1 MKKLSVFLA
10 GLLLAGI
17 TMVQAQTV
25 RITGT
30 VTSSEDGMPM
40 PGVSVFVQ
48 GTTIG
53 ITTNVDGKYELNVP
67 ADAQTLTFSFVG
79 YATQDVAI
87 AGRSVVDVVM
97 QPEAV
102 QMEEVIVVAY
112 GVVKAE
118 AKTGSVTQVKGTTL
132 TDVPTTSVDKIL
144 AGKLAGVQV
153 TSSSGQPGANM
164 NIRIRGISSINA
176 GNEPLWVVDG
186 IPVMTG
192 DQSFFTNTGNAIA
205 LINPSD
211 IESITVLKDAAAA
224 SVYGSRAA
232 NGVVL
237 VTTKS
242 GKEGDAKFNIR
253 AKYGASALANDNDYK
268 VMNGQ
273 QLLEYQRTAIVNAGL
288 DPDDPTGP
296 YYRPNSLLAL
306 PQTNW
311 MAHFTRPGL
320 NQEIEVNATGGNN
333 KGAYYNSLAYQKTQ
347 GVFYGI
353 DYTKVTGRINA
364 DYKLTK
370 TLTTGAHINLAYT
383 DANDVPMQ
391 ALYYANPIFAGMTI
405 LPWTPKYNAD
415 GTHNI
420 NIPENSRTNP
430 RATAEYDDQWEKQY
444 RTISSIY
451 LEWKP
456 IKNLSIKTTNGL
468 ETTFG
473 EGRRYWSPLSSWG
486 WTTGTLQT
494 SRNQYVQLTTSNTIT
509 YSNTFNESHFLK
521 VLAGQEAMKR
531 DYNYMYIY
539 SPDVDPNIPY
549 PTTSTPASDET
560 DYYLETRTLLSYF
573 GILEYNFKGK
583 YFLSSSLRADG
594 SSLFG
599 QNNTWGTFWSVGL
612 SWNISSEEF
621 MKGFDFIDLLKVR
634 ASYGVNGNNNIP
646 AYRAYGVYASTVYNG
661 FNGMLPSRPSNPDLT
676 WETNKTIN
684 GGLDFAFLKNRIS
697 GSIDVYQRKTED
709 MLLDKKVPQTTG
721 FSTNFMNIGSLENKG
736 LEIQLNGDII
746 RSNDIIWNAGFNI
759 AFNRSKIL
767 DLGGE
772 EFLTAVVN
780 GSLDSRLRH
789 VVDESFYQ
797 FYVYDYYGVN
807 PTNGEALWYDA
818 NGNLTSNFNLA
829 RRVYKGSPEPKFTG
843 GFNTMVSWKGLSLSA
858 FFEFKGGNYVGIFE
872 SRYLMSD
879 GNQMSMNQNASLLNY
894 WKNVGDTGVNP
905 IPYAGNTSNSY
916 SASSSRYLQKGDFLR
931 IKDIT
936 LSYTLPKTWVEK
948 VKLSTA
954 RVYLSGYN
962 LYTFHDVDFWDPERG
977 VEGMGFGIYPMTKS
991 IVGGIE
997 ISF

>member
-17 TMVQAQTV
+17 TLVQAQTV

-40 PGVSVFVQ
+40 PGVSVVVK

-53 ITTNVDGKYELNVP
+53 ATTDVDGKYDLAVP
-67 ADAQTLTFSFVG
+67 ANAQTLTFSFVG
-79 YATQDVAI
+79 YETQDIAV
-87 AGRSVVDVVM
+87 AGRSVIDVVM
-97 QPEAV
+97 KPESK
-102 QMEEVIVVAY
+102 QIEEVIVVAY
-112 GVVKAE
+112 GVVKAQ
-118 AKTGSVTQVKGTTL
+118 AKTGSVSTVKGEAIA
-132 TDVPTTSVDKIL
+132 DAPTTSVDKIL
-144 AGKLAGVQV
+144 AGKLAGVQI

-192 DQSFFTNTGNAIA
+192 DQTYFTNTGNAIA
-205 LINPSD
+205 SINPND

-224 SVYGSRAA
+224 SIYGSRAA
-232 NGVVL
+232 NGVIL

-242 GKEGDAKFNIR
+242 GKEGVAKFNVR
-253 AKYGASALANDNDYK
+253 AKFGTSMLANDNNYK
-268 VMNGQ
+268 IMNGQ
-273 QLLEYQRTAIVNAGL
+273 QLLGYERTAIINAGL
-288 DPDDPTGP
+288 DPDDPTGA

-320 NQEIEVNATGGNN
+320 SQEFEVNATGGNN
-333 KGAYYNSLAYQKTQ
+333 KGSYYNSLVYQKNQ

-353 DYTKVTGRINA
+353 DFTKITGRINA

-370 TLTTGAHINLAYT
+370 TLSTGARINLAFT

-391 ALYYANPIFAGMTI
+391 SLYYANPIFAGMTI

-420 NIPENSRTNP
+420 NIPENNRTNP

-444 RTISSIY
+444 RTTSNIY

-456 IKNLSIKTTNGL
+456 IESLTFRTTNGL

-473 EGRRYWSPLSSWG
+473 EGRRYWSPKARWNK
-486 WTTGTLQT
+486 TTGTLQT
-494 SRNQYVQLTTSNTIT
+494 SKSQYVQLTTSNTIT
-509 YSNTFNESHFLK
+509 YSNTFNETHFLK
-521 VLAGQEAMKR
+521 LLAGQEAMKL
-531 DYNYMYIY
+531 DYNSMYIY

-549 PTTSTPASDET
+549 PSTSTPAADET
-560 DYYLETRTLLSYF
+560 DYTFNTRTLLSFF
-573 GILEYNFKGK
+573 GNLEYNYKGK
-583 YFLSSSLRADG
+583 YFLSSSIRRDG

-599 QNNTWGTFWSVGL
+599 ENNTWGTFWSTGV

-621 MKGFDFIDLLKVR
+621 MKQVEILDLLKLRV
-634 ASYGVNGNNNIP
+634 SYGVNGNNNIAP
-646 AYRAYGVYASTVYNG
+646 YRAYGVYASTVYNG
-661 FNGMLPSRPSNPDLT
+661 VNGMLPSSPSNPNLT
-676 WETNKTIN
+676 WETNKTLNAGI
-684 GGLDFAFLKNRIS
+684 DFAFLKNRIS
-697 GSIDVYQRKTED
+697 GSIDVYNRKTED

-721 FSTNFMNIGSLENKG
+721 FSSNFLNIGSLENKG
-736 LEIQLNGDII
+736 IEFQLNGDII
-746 RSNDIIWNAGFNI
+746 RSQDLNWNAGFNI
-759 AFNRSKIL
+759 AFNRSEIL
-767 DLGGE
+767 DLGGN
-772 EFLTAVVN
+772 EFLTA
-780 GSLDSRLRH
+780 GDARLRH
-789 VVDESFYQ
+789 VVGKSFYQ

-807 PTNGEALWYDA
+807 PVNGEALWYDES
-818 NGNLTSNFNLA
+818 GKLTSDFGKA

-843 GFNTMVSWKGLSLSA
+843 GFNTSITWKGLSLST
-858 FFEFKGGNYVGIFE
+858 FLEFKGGNYIAIFE
-872 SRYLMSD
+872 NRYLMSD
-879 GNQMSMNQNASLLNY
+879 GSQMSMNQNASLLNY
-894 WKNVGDTGVNP
+894 WKKVGDTGVNP
-905 IPYAGNTSNSY
+905 IPYAGNSSNSY
-916 SASSSRYLQKGDFLR
+916 NASSSRWLQKGDFLR

-936 LSYTLPKTWVEK
+936 LSYTLPKKVIDK
-948 VKLSTA
+948 VKFASA
-954 RVYLSGYN
+954 RVYVSAYN

-977 VEGMGFGIYPMTKS
+977 VDGMGFGIYPMTKS